1 MAHHTPQRGVY
12 SDARVLASSPL
23 TSPRASC
30 RGPGTTAG
38 HLDTAAHSLS
48 RHLAASPSGQRGEIP
63 PLTPTPALPGHF
75 GEAPHPGDERFALR
89 GLATTPCGEAACGN
103 LADLLVSKITRS
115 SPIVGWAAR
124 TPRRSPTVLLASS
137 GQRTGTGLPSRSGA
151 SPHPRRRPTARC
163 AAPRVVGRRFSLSEP
178 VSLRRPTFARVRA
191 SSTPWAREATRGR
204 RAFNP
209 PG

>member
-1 MAHHTPQRGVY
+1 MGAAARTPLSHQSTSRVAHHTPQRGVY

-115 SPIVGWAAR
+115 SPIGGGRPESLDVHR
-124 TPRRSPTVLLASS
+124 PFSS
-137 GQRTGTGLPSRSGA
+137 RALVSRTGTGLPSRSGA

-163 AAPRVVGRRFSLSEP
+163 AAPRVVGRRFCSPS
-178 VSLRRPTFARVRA
+178 R
-191 SSTPWAREATRGR
+191 
-204 RAFNP
+204 
-209 PG
+209 